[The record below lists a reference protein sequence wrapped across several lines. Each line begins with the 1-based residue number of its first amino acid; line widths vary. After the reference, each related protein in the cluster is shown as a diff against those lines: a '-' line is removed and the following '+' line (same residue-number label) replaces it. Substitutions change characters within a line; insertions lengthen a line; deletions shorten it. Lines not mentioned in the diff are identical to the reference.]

1 MQIVRTG
8 NGARSAGAGALRA
21 GAGFATL
28 PVLHSGFAHCTM
40 KTQLFL
46 DLQESGSAPPPP
58 KHPITETA
66 PPAPSAP
73 PQQPAPVRA
82 SAPPVPP
89 TPRGA
94 LDDADVPRRRPAV
107 WQGPAAQHAG
117 RDDALQRADAGT
129 MQRAPDT
136 AARGLGIAIESWAD
150 RAARSRS
157 AAPEAAPRMPQ
168 PDQGID
174 AQRLPRQPARRDDI
188 APPPVTASSP
198 VQARGDASPDPADV
212 LRPGT
217 PPHPRP
223 DAGPAARPEP
233 YLDDA
238 TIPRLPSAA
247 DEIYWHA
254 RRRRIAP
261 ARRKASAWDGFWP
274 RRLAAWSIAGG
285 LLAAVAAGGLWLYE
299 KKPAAGAHVAA
310 AVRAPAPTLTAPAA
324 SGTPAAPQ
332 AIAPATTAAVQPTTT
347 TDIVRP
353 VPDVA
358 AAAPVPASPAPVDQ
372 DRTVRTVETPATP
385 ATDVESPRRAARQP
399 VTARKRPA
407 PKTPRA
413 RAHDTAPAANV
424 AGESSARQRREEL
437 LMQCRAH
444 GYDERRCFQH
454 ACTMT
459 RYGLVCRG

>member
-1 MQIVRTG
+1 
-8 NGARSAGAGALRA
+8 
-21 GAGFATL
+21 
-28 PVLHSGFAHCTM
+28 M

-58 KHPITETA
+58 KHPTPETA

-73 PQQPAPVRA
+73 PKQPAPVRA

-89 TPRGA
+89 TPRSA
-94 LDDADVPRRRPAV
+94 PDDADVSRRPPAV

-157 AAPEAAPRMPQ
+157 AAPEAASRMSQ

-174 AQRLPRQPARRDDI
+174 AQRLPRQPERRDDI
-188 APPPVTASSP
+188 ASPPVTASAP
-198 VQARGDASPDPADV
+198 VQARGDASPVPADV

-238 TIPRLPSAA
+238 TIPRLPTAA
-247 DEIYWHA
+247 DDAYWHA
-254 RRRRIAP
+254 RRRRAAP
-261 ARRKASAWDGFWP
+261 TRRKASAWDMFRA

-285 LLAAVAAGGLWLYE
+285 LLVGVVAGGLWLYQ
-299 KKPAAGAHVAA
+299 KKPAAGAHVVAA
-310 AVRAPAPTLTAPAA
+310 APAPAPARTLP
-324 SGTPAAPQ
+324 TPAAGGVPVAPQ
-332 AIAPATTAAVQPTTT
+332 AIVPATTPAVQPTTT
-347 TDIVRP
+347 TDNVRP
-353 VPDVA
+353 VPDATPA
-358 AAAPVPASPAPVDQ
+358 AAVPASPAPVDA
-372 DRTVRTVETPATP
+372 DRTVKAVETAAAPA
-385 ATDVESPRRAARQP
+385 ADVEPPKRAAGQP

-407 PKTPRA
+407 PKAPRA
-413 RAHDTAPAANV
+413 RAPDTAPA
-424 AGESSARQRREEL
+424 ARQRREEL